1 MSRNTTLAT
10 RTAINASGTG
20 EVFLILLTLSHPTL
34 EEPLRVTSDAVAT
47 ISREQ
52 VFSPFPFELTL
63 PDDAEGSPPAARL
76 SIDNIDRRVV
86 LAIRS
91 LQSAAYILIEIV
103 RASAPDVIEAKFE
116 DFRLTDV
123 SYDSQVVAG
132 NLSLEDF
139 ISEPFPAAIFSPGLF
154 PGLF

>member
-1 MSRNTTLAT
+1 MSRNTTLAA
-10 RTAINASGTG
+10 RNALNASGTG

-34 EEPLRVTSDAVAT
+34 VEPLRVTSDAVAT

-63 PDDAEGSPPAARL
+63 PDDAEGASRDARL

-103 RASAPDVIEAKFE
+103 RAAAPDVIEAKFE

>member
-1 MSRNTTLAT
+1 MSRNTGLAA
-10 RTAINASGTG
+10 RTALNASGTG
-20 EVFLILLTLSHPTL
+20 EVFLILLTLSHPQL
-34 EEPLRVTSDAVAT
+34 PEPIRVTSDAVAT

-63 PDDAEGSPPAARL
+63 PDDAEGASPEARL
-76 SIDNIDRRVV
+76 SIDNVDRRVV

-91 LQSAAYILIEIV
+91 LQSAAYVLIEIV
-103 RASAPDVIEAKFE
+103 RATEPDVIEAKFE
-116 DFRLTDV
+116 DFRLTNV

-132 NLSLEDF
+132 NLTIEDF

>member
-1 MSRNTTLAT
+1 MSRNPTLNT
-10 RTAINASGTG
+10 RQALNASGTG
-20 EVFLILLTLSHPTL
+20 EVFLILLTLSHPQL
-34 EEPLRVTSDAVAT
+34 AEPIRVTSDAVTT

-52 VFSPFPFELTL
+52 AFSPFPFDLTL
-63 PDDAEGSPPAARL
+63 PDDAEGAAPAARL

-86 LAIRS
+86 MAVRS
-91 LQSAAYILIEIV
+91 LQSAAHVLIEIV
-103 RASAPDVIEAKFE
+103 RAAAPDVIEAKFE

-132 NLSLEDF
+132 NLTLEDF
-139 ISEPFPAAIFSPGLF
+139 VSEPFPAAIFSPGLF